1 MAVHLIAITGGSGS
15 GKTWLAKKLQRRLGR
30 RAGLLSL
37 DDFYRD
43 LSALPPRERH
53 RVNFDHPDA
62 IDWDLFRKCLEAI
75 QRGEPVRLPCY
86 DFATH
91 TRSART
97 RRWQPRPVV
106 VIDGLW
112 LLRRPA
118 IRKLY
123 AHSVFVDGP
132 EELRLARR
140 LARDQA
146 ERGRSRGSVLR
157 QWRSHVKPM
166 HDAHVAPQ
174 ARLANQVVTPESAH
188 ESLAILERMVEQWSL
203 DQEH

>member
-15 GKTWLAKKLQRRLGR
+15 GKTWLATKLQRRLGR
-30 RAGLLSL
+30 RAGLISL

-43 LSALPPRERH
+43 LSALPPPARD

-75 QRGEPVRLPCY
+75 RRGEAVRLPGY

-91 TRSART
+91 TRKTRT

-112 LLRRPA
+112 LLRQPD

-123 AHSVFVDGP
+123 AHTVFVDGP

-140 LARDQA
+140 VARDQA
-146 ERGRSRGSVLR
+146 ERGRSKASVLR

-174 ARLANQVVTPESAH
+174 ARLANQVVTPETAH
-188 ESLAILERMVEQWSL
+188 EALARLEQMVDQWAL
-203 DQEH
+203 N

>member
-15 GKTWLAKKLQRRLGR
+15 GKTWLAKKLKRRLGR
-30 RAGLLSL
+30 RAGMLSL

-43 LSALPPRERH
+43 LSALPPRERN

-62 IDWDLFRKCLEAI
+62 IDWDLFRTCLESI
-75 QRGEPVRLPCY
+75 RRGTATRLPCY

-97 RRWQPRPVV
+97 RRWDPRPVV

-112 LLRRPA
+112 LLREPA
-118 IRKLY
+118 IRRLY
-123 AHSVFVDGP
+123 AYTVFVDGP

-146 ERGRSRGSVLR
+146 ERGRSKASVLR

-166 HDAHVAPQ
+166 HDAHVTPQ
-174 ARLANQVVTPESAH
+174 ARVARLVVTPESAH
-188 ESLAILERMVEQWSL
+188 KALAML
-203 DQEH
+203 DGMAEKWAKNQEP

>member
-15 GKTWLAKKLQRRLGR
+15 GKTWLAKKLKRRLGR
-30 RAGLLSL
+30 SAGLLSL

-43 LSALPPRERH
+43 LSALPPRARNQ
-53 RVNFDHPDA
+53 VNFDHPDA
-62 IDWDLFRKCLEAI
+62 IDWDLFRTCLEGI
-75 QRGEPVRLPCY
+75 RRGEAVRLPCY

-97 RRWQPRPVV
+97 RRWQPRAVV

-112 LLRRPA
+112 LLRHPA

-123 AHSVFVDGP
+123 AHTVFVDCP

-146 ERGRSRGSVLR
+146 ERGRSKASVMR

-174 ARLANQVVTPESAH
+174 ARLARQLVTPETAQ
-188 ESLAILERMVEQWSL
+188 ESPARLSQVVEQL
-203 DQEH
+203 NLKAKH

>member
-43 LSALPPRERH
+43 LSALPPGARD

-75 QRGEPVRLPCY
+75 RRGEPVRLPCY

-91 TRSART
+91 TRKSRT
-97 RRWQPRPVV
+97 RRWEPRPVL

-123 AHSVFVDGP
+123 AHTVFVDGP

-140 LARDQA
+140 LARDQT
-146 ERGRSRGSVLR
+146 ERGRSKASVLR

-174 ARLANQVVTPESAH
+174 ARLANQVVTPETAQAA
-188 ESLAILERMVEQWSL
+188 LAMLEEMAELLAVN
-203 DQEH
+203 QEP

>member
-15 GKTWLAKKLQRRLGR
+15 GKTWFAKKLQRRLGR

-43 LSALPPRERH
+43 LSSLPPRERD

-62 IDWDLFRKCLEAI
+62 IDWDLFRECLEAI
-75 QRGEPVRLPCY
+75 RRGEPVRLPCY

-91 TRSART
+91 TRTSRT
-97 RRWQPRPVV
+97 RRWVPRPVV

-118 IRKLY
+118 MRRLY
-123 AHSVFVDGP
+123 AHTVFVACP
-132 EELRLARR
+132 EELRLARC
-140 LARDQA
+140 LVRDQA
-146 ERGRSRGSVLR
+146 ERGWSKASILR
-157 QWRSHVKPM
+157 RWRSQVKPM
-166 HDAHVAPQ
+166 HDVYVAPQ
-174 ARLANQVVTPESAH
+174 ARLARQMVTPESAH
-188 ESLAILERMVEQWSL
+188 ESLAILERMVEQWSPN
-203 DQEH
+203 QEQ